1 MSDLQVRYN
10 VIAPTGFEVKVSG
23 NLGKDPEV
31 RDVNGSKVVKFSLAA
46 KAPDKKI
53 DGTWQKNQVQWVEFN
68 VWENVPGA
76 DKIFALLEP
85 QQEWM
90 KLKKGSTF
98 TIEGY
103 VLQESRSH
111 ENKAYVSYDVR
122 EVTKF
127 NKPPMP
133 PKKSDNGMTADK
145 ANGFDDVAPPDNF

>member
-23 NLGKDPEV
+23 NLGRDPEV

-53 DGTWQKNQVQWVEFN
+53 DGTWQKNQVQWIEFN

-85 QQEWM
+85 QQDWM

-111 ENKAYVSYDVR
+111 EGKAYVSYDVR

-127 NKPPMP
+127 NKPMS
-133 PKKSDNGMTADK
+133 PKKADDNG
-145 ANGFDDVAPPDNF
+145 NGSSSNEESPSAPQDNF